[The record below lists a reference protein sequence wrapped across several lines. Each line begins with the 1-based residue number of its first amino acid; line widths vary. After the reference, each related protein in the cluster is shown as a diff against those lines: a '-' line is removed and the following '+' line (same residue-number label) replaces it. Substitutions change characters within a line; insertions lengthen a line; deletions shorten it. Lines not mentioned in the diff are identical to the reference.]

1 MSSKRPIYLLT
12 KTTWFAF
19 FRTAYFGICSLL
31 VSFFKFVNRK
41 LFHNVMMCIFIVI
54 LFFFS
59 FGPMLTF
66 TSSSSKWFKLFPG
79 IRPKSTTLK
88 LILMF
93 PVWREMLL
101 GVGCVSAAANA
112 ITTLLNQSNDPDD
125 RSNCDGY
132 TANAVGL
139 IVGGAEES
147 FHTRANTYKFV
158 LKNRKGFA
166 KIALKTGA
174 SLVPSISFG
183 ENDVYDL
190 IEFQPGSL
198 GRSLQ
203 NLFKRCTTFAPLMF
217 NGRGYLQ
224 YNIGLLPKRHPINVV
239 IGAPIH
245 TEKRSEPTAD
255 DIDQLHNVFCV
266 ELEKLFET
274 HKRKYIENADNVQL
288 EII

>member
-1 MSSKRPIYLLT
+1 MFLIR
-12 KTTWFAF
+12 
-19 FRTAYFGICSLL
+19 
-31 VSFFKFVNRK
+31 
-41 LFHNVMMCIFIVI
+41 
-54 LFFFS
+54 FS

-79 IRPKSTTLK
+79 IRPKCSTLR
-88 LILMF
+88 LILLF
-93 PVWREMLL
+93 PIWREMLL
-101 GVGCVSAAANA
+101 GVGCCSAAANA

-125 RSNCDGY
+125 ESNCDGY

-139 IVGGAEES
+139 IVGGAAES

-183 ENDVYDL
+183 ENNVYDL
-190 IEFQPGSL
+190 IEFQPGSW

-203 NLFKRCTTFAPLMF
+203 NVIKRCTTFAPLF
-217 NGRGYLQ
+217 FKGRGYLQ
-224 YNIGLLPKRHPINVV
+224 YNFGLLPKRHPINVV
-239 IGAPIH
+239 IGGPIH
-245 TEKRSEPTAD
+245 VVKVLEPTKD
-255 DIDQLHNVFCV
+255 EINEVHKLFCI
-266 ELEKLFET
+266 ELEKLFEA
-274 HKRKYIENADNVQL
+274 HKQKYVENANNVKL